1 MKTVKAKDPINFKR
15 LLQIVMGLS
24 NGQKEILY
32 KNLQK
37 EKAKSLLRK
46 VKRATKDFSIT
57 EKEILEEVEIVR
69 AKNYSKSLKK

>member
-37 EKAKSLLRK
+37 EKAKSLLSK

>member
-1 MKTVKAKDPINFKR
+1 MKTVKTKDPINFKR

-37 EKAKSLLRK
+37 EKAKSLLSK
-46 VKRATKDFSIT
+46 VKRSTKDFSIT

-69 AKNYSKSLKK
+69 ATTNLKIK